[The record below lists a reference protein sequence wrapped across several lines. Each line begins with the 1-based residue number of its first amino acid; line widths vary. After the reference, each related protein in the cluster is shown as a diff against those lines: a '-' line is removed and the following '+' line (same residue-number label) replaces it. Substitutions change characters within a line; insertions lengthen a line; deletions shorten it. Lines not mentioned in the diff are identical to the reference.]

1 MSCVNQET
9 GQEEKEKRFYKI
21 DLGSR
26 TKWISKRSPYPQKK
40 LTPTSYVSSHLHAND
55 AAYYSAA
62 GVFAYRITPSKTT
75 PLEVLVGIEDQYD
88 KKSKKP
94 LPDRINFLGGKR
106 EEEVRVYV
114 LNLSLSV
121 HLPRHQHI
129 RLLQKDM
136 SATNTAVRE
145 FWEESGG
152 ILPSPSRARISA
164 SIEAVLWYRP
174 GKYALFIH
182 QLDPKEHDLPK
193 RYDELDSK
201 RKAELAEMKKLVWMP
216 IRVDSST
223 SSLVFD
229 KTAVGYTPHTLLRGI
244 FETPEIVRYVQ
255 NSILHSNCTDEDVK
269 DEEIVD
275 NDLVRSLIGSLSL
288 DV

>member
-1 MSCVNQET
+1 MCAQ
-9 GQEEKEKRFYKI
+9 
-21 DLGSR
+21 
-26 TKWISKRSPYPQKK
+26 
-40 LTPTSYVSSHLHAND
+40 
-55 AAYYSAA
+55 
-62 GVFAYRITPSKTT
+62 
-75 PLEVLVGIEDQYD
+75 
-88 KKSKKP
+88 
-94 LPDRINFLGGKR
+94 
-106 EEEVRVYV
+106 
-114 LNLSLSV
+114 SLSTY
-121 HLPRHQHI
+121 LSSDTNAYA
-129 RLLQKDM
+129 LLQKDM

-229 KTAVGYTPHTLLRGI
+229 ESSVGYTPHTLLRGI
-244 FETPEIVRYVQ
+244 FETPELVRYVQ
-255 NSILHSNCTDEDVK
+255 NSILHSNYTDEDVK
-269 DEEIVD
+269 DEEVVD
-275 NDLVRSLIGSLSL
+275 NDLVRSLIGNLSL

>member
-1 MSCVNQET
+1 MSLKVNSRSPNPNNIIFKYRSMSCVNQET

-114 LNLSLSV
+114 CSISLY
-121 HLPRHQHI
+121 LPTQTH
-129 RLLQKDM
+129 
-136 SATNTAVRE
+136 T
-145 FWEESGG
+145 FY
-152 ILPSPSRARISA
+152 
-164 SIEAVLWYRP
+164 YR
-174 GKYALFIH
+174 KI
-182 QLDPKEHDLPK
+182 
-193 RYDELDSK
+193 
-201 RKAELAEMKKLVWMP
+201 
-216 IRVDSST
+216 
-223 SSLVFD
+223 
-229 KTAVGYTPHTLLRGI
+229 
-244 FETPEIVRYVQ
+244 
-255 NSILHSNCTDEDVK
+255 
-269 DEEIVD
+269 
-275 NDLVRSLIGSLSL
+275 
-288 DV
+288 